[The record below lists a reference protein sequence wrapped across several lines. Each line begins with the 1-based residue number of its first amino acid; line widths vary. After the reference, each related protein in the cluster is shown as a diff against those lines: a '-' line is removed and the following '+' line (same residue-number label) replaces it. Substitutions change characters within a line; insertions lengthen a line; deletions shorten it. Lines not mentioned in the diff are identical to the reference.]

1 VHQELIEPA
10 ATPRTGVTDH
20 PDSAPSRQVPEE
32 RYAFRHALVREAAYG
47 TLTTQDRMMGHALAA
62 AVLESRGERDPVAL
76 AEHWSRAGEPRRALP
91 WLVRA
96 AQSALEAA
104 NLEAAFALADRGVAA
119 GASGEMLGHLRTIQ
133 AQVVSWEARW
143 VEAANLAEEARGLVP
158 LGSTEWFRAAVV
170 TLFAAMSTNR
180 PPIDVLAAIQ
190 SMPTDPEPSG
200 PYARALSL
208 LATGMVFAGQKEVAL
223 ALLQRL
229 VVADRPDVDPA
240 FAGWRELARAS
251 ASLLVLGDLGA
262 ALRHA
267 RAAIALLDDAG
278 DPVGRALGTVA
289 LARALIEC
297 GSFAEAK
304 HELDAAIEMAD
315 QLGTAYLRDWAV
327 VLLAIANNRSGR
339 PQEGLE
345 LARPSIERGGALTR
359 FVARVAVANAYFLSG
374 DPELAEREARASLD
388 EAAWMPLASAGARA
402 LLARIELARNR
413 PAAALAEAE
422 EGLRIA
428 AHAGEPLLDGS
439 TLHLV
444 RAEALHAMADPR
456 ALEVIRE
463 ARARIQRVAEGIDD
477 AGLRRVYLHD
487 LELNA
492 RTLELAAAWC
502 DGSQVPTPP

>member
-1 VHQELIEPA
+1 
-10 ATPRTGVTDH
+10 
-20 PDSAPSRQVPEE
+20 
-32 RYAFRHALVREAAYG
+32 
-47 TLTTQDRMMGHALAA
+47 
-62 AVLESRGERDPVAL
+62 
-76 AEHWSRAGEPRRALP
+76 
-91 WLVRA
+91 
-96 AQSALEAA
+96 
-104 NLEAAFALADRGVAA
+104 
-119 GASGEMLGHLRTIQ
+119 
-133 AQVVSWEARW
+133 
-143 VEAANLAEEARGLVP
+143 
-158 LGSTEWFRAAVV
+158 
-170 TLFAAMSTNR
+170 
-180 PPIDVLAAIQ
+180 
-190 SMPTDPEPSG
+190 
-200 PYARALSL
+200 
-208 LATGMVFAGQKEVAL
+208 
-223 ALLQRL
+223 
-229 VVADRPDVDPA
+229 
-240 FAGWRELARAS
+240 
-251 ASLLVLGDLGA
+251 
-262 ALRHA
+262 
-267 RAAIALLDDAG
+267 
-278 DPVGRALGTVA
+278 
-289 LARALIEC
+289 
-297 GSFAEAK
+297 
-304 HELDAAIEMAD
+304 
-315 QLGTAYLRDWAV
+315 V